1 MRMWKTIKNFFDV
14 IKQFNFKSFY
24 SKKEISIVN
33 QDQTLESSMILRL
46 KKKNVKS
53 RKHI

>member
-1 MRMWKTIKNFFDV
+1 MWKTIKNFFSA
-14 IKQFNFKSFY
+14 IKQFNFKTFY
-24 SKKEISIVN
+24 SKKEILTVN
-33 QDQTLESSMILRL
+33 QDQTQESSMILRL